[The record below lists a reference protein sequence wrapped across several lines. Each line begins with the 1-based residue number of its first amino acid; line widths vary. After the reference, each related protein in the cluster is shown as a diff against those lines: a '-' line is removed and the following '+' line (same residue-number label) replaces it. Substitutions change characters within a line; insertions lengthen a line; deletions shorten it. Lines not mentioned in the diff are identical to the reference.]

1 MLSKRKQNRLM
12 AAITLTTILPFA
24 VYLGAFVERE
34 NGLFKASAA
43 EIEEIIAETS
53 EMPEKWQIR
62 SHSAMPCE
70 DGESFRRW
78 YEEHRREY
86 EPETAEESRNDI
98 GREDHEADRAA
109 DESAAPDAAPA
120 ETEVEA
126 AVPPLYRIDGETID
140 ASIQEHLYQHL
151 QAAGIEYWYTGA
163 LAQMYQE
170 SRGQQYAVNQT
181 NHEDMGL
188 FQYKERFWNWSD
200 GDIFDIDAQMRRYAA
215 EMAARFNAG
224 LTVDEAISRHNT
236 SDHVTA
242 VNWEYVADVKQWLD
256 RMEEIR

>member
-1 MLSKRKQNRLM
+1 MLKLNREEKKGWICG
-12 AAITLTTILPFA
+12 AIGVTALVIEA
-24 VYLGAFVERE
+24 VCVFGPKTAV
-34 NGLFKASAA
+34 SAA
-43 EIEEIIAETS
+43 PTEAIEEIVEETAETS
-53 EMPEKWQIR
+53 ENALFEAN
-62 SHSAMPCE
+62 SAMPCE
-70 DGESFRRW
+70 DGEAFQKW
-78 YEEHRREY
+78 YEENRRNY
-86 EPETAEESRNDI
+86 EPETAEESRND
-98 GREDHEADRAA
+98 GSGTDHESDGEKFEEAGIPETGA
-109 DESAAPDAAPA
+109 
-120 ETEVEA
+120 TEVESTM
-126 AVPPLYRIDGETID
+126 PPLYRIDGETID
-140 ASIQEHLYQHL
+140 ASIQERLYQHL

-188 FQYKERFWNWSD
+188 FQYKSRFWDWSS

-236 SDHVTA
+236 SDYVTT
-242 VNWEYVADVKQWLD
+242 VNTEYVAQCRQWLD

>member
-1 MLSKRKQNRLM
+1 MLSRRKQNRLM

-24 VYLGAFVERE
+24 VYLGAFVARE

-43 EIEEIIAETS
+43 EIEEITAETS
-53 EMPEKWQIR
+53 KMPEKGQIR

-70 DGESFRRW
+70 DGEAFQKW
-78 YEEHRREY
+78 YEENRRNY
-86 EPETAEESRNDI
+86 EPETAEESRND
-98 GREDHEADRAA
+98 GSGTDHESDGEKFEEAGIPETGA
-109 DESAAPDAAPA
+109 
-120 ETEVEA
+120 TEVESTM
-126 AVPPLYRIDGETID
+126 PPLYRIDGETID
-140 ASIQEHLYQHL
+140 ASIQERLYQHL

-188 FQYKERFWNWSD
+188 FQYKSRFWDWND

-224 LTVDEAISRHNT
+224 LSVDEAISRHNT
-236 SDHVTA
+236 SDFVTE
-242 VNWEYVADVKQWLD
+242 VNWEYVAAVKQHLQT
-256 RMEEIR
+256 MEVIR